1 MLRLFIL
8 RGALV
13 AAPFVAWFAWEA
25 WRRRKGLEPRNAPWP
40 WLIAAAGLLLGAS
53 LMATSVFNTD
63 NRGQTY
69 VPGEVTTDGRVSE
82 GRYEAK

>member
-1 MLRLFIL
+1 LLSLFLLRA
-8 RGALV
+8 ALV
-13 AAPFVAWFAWEA
+13 AAPFVVWFLWQA
-25 WRRRKGLEPRNAPWP
+25 WRRRSGREPRPTPWP

-53 LMATSVFNTD
+53 LMATAIFRTD